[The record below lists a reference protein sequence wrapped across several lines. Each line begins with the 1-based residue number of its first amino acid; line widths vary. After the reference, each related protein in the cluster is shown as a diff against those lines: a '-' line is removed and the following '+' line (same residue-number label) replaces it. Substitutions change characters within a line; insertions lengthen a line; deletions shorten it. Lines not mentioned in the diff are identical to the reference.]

1 MKNLPIGIQTI
12 QEIITDG
19 YIYVDKTQF
28 ALELIQTGKHYFLS
42 RPRRFGKSVFV
53 STLAEIFKGN
63 KALFEGCHI
72 AASNYDWKPYP
83 VLYLD
88 FGRITNKTPEK
99 LEIHLHEL
107 ITKISKK
114 QGIEAKG
121 TSLEFRLEVL
131 VEALASKERV
141 VVLIDEYD
149 KPLIDHLHNQ
159 EVAEGNRR
167 ILQDFFGVLKNL
179 DEYIKFTF
187 ITGIS
192 KFSKVSLFSGANHL
206 NDISM
211 DAQYAAMMGYTQEE
225 LVQYFGQYVQAIVQK
240 KNQQGKPSTKEEVLA
255 EIKDWYNGYRFS
267 KAERYVYNP
276 FSTLKYLAEKEAES
290 YWFATATP
298 TFLVEE
304 LKKRP
309 QEVTSL
315 SQMLAT
321 QKDLSDISKITRI
334 TLPALLFQTGYLTI
348 EDYDVK
354 LKAYQ
359 LDFPNKEVREA
370 LFGAM
375 LEELAEGELKS
386 LEVSRMAKKLQESL
400 STLALETFVEII
412 NDHFARIPYQV
423 YDNAKEGLYQ
433 AIFMICLELSGI
445 HTQGEVATNKGRI
458 DVLCQLAGQFYIFE
472 LKVGKKATVAV
483 KQALD
488 QEYSQRYRH
497 QGKQI
502 VVMGVSFSSRK
513 RNIDSWQ
520 GELLDEDG
528 KLIRKLAPE
537 DKQ

>member
-12 QEIITDG
+12 QDIITKG

-53 STLAEIFKGN
+53 STLKEIFKGN

-83 VLYLD
+83 VLDLN
-88 FGRITNKTPEK
+88 FGRITNKTTEK
-99 LEIHLHEL
+99 LEIHLHEI
-107 ITKISKK
+107 ITTISEEHSIKINV
-114 QGIEAKG
+114 

-131 VEALASKERV
+131 VKALAEKGQV

-149 KPLIDHLHNQ
+149 KALIDNLHNQ

-167 ILQDFFGVLKNL
+167 LLQSFFGALKNL
-179 DEYIKFTF
+179 DEYIEFTF

-192 KFSKVSLFSGANHL
+192 KFSKVALFSGANHL
-206 NDISM
+206 EDISM

-240 KNQQGKPSTKEEVLA
+240 KNQQGKPSAEEEVLA

-267 KAERYVYNP
+267 EEEIYVYNP
-276 FSTLKYLAEKEAES
+276 FSTLNYFRKKKADS

-334 TLPALLFQTGYLTI
+334 TLPALLFQTGYFTI
-348 EDYDVK
+348 QNYNVK
-354 LKAYQ
+354 LNAYQ

-370 LFGAM
+370 FFDSM
-375 LEELAEGELKS
+375 LEELAEGELKF
-386 LEVSRMAKKLQESL
+386 LDVSRMADKLRESL

-423 YDNAKEGLYQ
+423 YSYAKEGLYQ

-458 DVLCQLAGQFYIFE
+458 DVLCQLADMFYIFE
-472 LKVGKKATVAV
+472 LKVDQDAAIAMRQAV
-483 KQALD
+483 NQ
-488 QEYSQRYRH
+488 QYSQRCRH

-502 VVMGVSFSSRK
+502 VVMGVNFSSKK
-513 RNIDSWQ
+513 RNIDTWQ
-520 GELLDEDG
+520 GELLDENG
-528 KLIRKLAPE
+528 KLIRQLAPE